1 MCLWE
6 QVRNYLPVILA
17 PSLPT
22 SWKRKENQEYEE
34 IIFHIFL
41 LWVLLGVLAKR
52 ISVYLQLG
60 KEDNLQV
67 AGFLS
72 KKKNTFIVV
81 VFIFK
86 WYEGFP
92 GGSSGKELTCQCKR
106 HNRHRFDPWVGKVPW
121 KWAWQPT
128 PVFLT
133 GESHG

>member
-1 MCLWE
+1 VCLWE

-17 PSLPT
+17 PSLLT
-22 SWKRKENQEYEE
+22 SWKIKENQEYEE

-41 LWVLLGVLAKR
+41 LWVLFGVLAER
-52 ISVYLQLG
+52 ILVYLQLG

-86 WYEGFP
+86 WYEGFS
-92 GGSSGKELTCQCKR
+92 GGSSGKELTCQCNR
-106 HNRHRFDPWVGKVPW
+106 HNRHRFDPWVVKVPW